1 MTPLHHCALALTLI
15 VPLAAAARAEGDD
28 PQDQLFTRITDKR
41 LEQILTKEKIPFTR
55 KEIKTNAGKK
65 VSAFALTIGT
75 YKAVLYSHGNSL
87 QYESAFKDRNDQDV
101 TLERV
106 NEWNVKRRYS
116 RAFVDSAGWGV
127 LQLDLDFFGG
137 TNERIIRG
145 WLGMCK
151 LSTDDFARFV
161 R

>member
-1 MTPLHHCALALTLI
+1 MIPFHRWALALALLA
-15 VPLAAAARAEGDD
+15 PLATATRADGDD
-28 PQDQLFTRITDKR
+28 PQDQLFTRITEKR

-65 VSAFALTIGT
+65 VTAYALTVGT
-75 YKAVLYSHGNSL
+75 FKAVLYSHGNSL
-87 QYESAFKDRNDQDV
+87 QYESAFKDRNDQDI

-106 NEWNVKRRYS
+106 NEWNQKRRYS
-116 RAFVDSAGWGV
+116 RAFVDTAGWGV

-137 TNERIIRG
+137 TNERIIRA
-145 WLGMCK
+145 WIGMCK